1 MEFFV
6 ETNQTKN
13 NKTSKKKQKF
23 AYSFLTILLLGALAL
38 MIRSAADNI
47 FKSIVNAEK
56 IKEMKVLKVNA
67 QKKGIKLHQEIDEMG
82 SLKSLE
88 EIARNNLKM
97 AGKDEVLVLVNPKEE
112 QEKEKEK
119 DKKKPSD
126 KH

>member
-1 MEFFV
+1 MA
-6 ETNQTKN
+6 NQQMKN
-13 NKTSKKKQKF
+13 NKPSKKKQKF
-23 AYSFLTILLLGALAL
+23 VYSFLTILLFLALAL
-38 MIRSAADNI
+38 MLRSAIDNI

-56 IKEMKVLKVNA
+56 IHEMTVLKVNA
-67 QKKGIKLHQEIDEMG
+67 QKKGLKLQREIDDMG

-112 QEKEKEK
+112 QEKTKEK
-119 DKKKPSD
+119 NKKKPSD

>member
-1 MEFFV
+1 V
-6 ETNQTKN
+6 ANQQMKN
-13 NKTSKKKQKF
+13 NKPSKKKQKF
-23 AYSFLTILLLGALAL
+23 VYSFLTILLFLALAL
-38 MIRSAADNI
+38 MLRSAIDNI

-56 IKEMKVLKVNA
+56 IHEMTVLKVNA
-67 QKKGIKLHQEIDEMG
+67 QKKGLKLQREIDDMG

-112 QEKEKEK
+112 QEKTKEK
-119 DKKKPSD
+119 NKKKPSD